1 MAVQPVTSMDPAH
14 PDSAAADAALLDSS
28 VAETIEVLS
37 LLNAE
42 PLRTQILAALDV
54 LHTGVAAG
62 GLVLFCGNGGSAA
75 DADHF
80 AAEFIGRCVRESPA
94 LPAISL
100 GVSPASVTAIA
111 NDYGYEEVFRRQVL
125 GLASPGDVLVGL
137 TTSGRSAN
145 VLAAFRAATQRG
157 VRTIALTGAAGL
169 AEPVAELEVRVPSTV
184 TARIQEAHKLIGHV
198 WATAVE
204 ARYSHDHGLPEG

>member
-1 MAVQPVTSMDPAH
+1 MNAT
-14 PDSAAADAALLDSS
+14 DAALLDES
-28 VAETIEVLS
+28 VASAIDVFRMLTL
-37 LLNAE
+37 E
-42 PLRTQILAALDV
+42 PLRTQILDALEV
-54 LHTGVAAG
+54 LQTAVAAG
-62 GLVLFCGNGGSAA
+62 GTMLFCGNGGSAA

-111 NDYGYEEVFRRQVL
+111 NDYGYSEVFRRQVM

-137 TTSGRSAN
+137 TTSGQSPN
-145 VLAAFRAATQRG
+145 VLAAFQAAAERG
-157 VRTIALTGAAGL
+157 ARTIALTGAVGL
-169 AEPVAELEVRVPSTV
+169 AEPLAEVEVRVPSTV

-204 ARYSHDHGLPEG
+204 ARYAHDRGAPAG

>member
-1 MAVQPVTSMDPAH
+1 MAVAPMTE
-14 PDSAAADAALLDSS
+14 AAPEVAGQFADAWLLDAS
-28 VAETIEVLS
+28 VAEAMDVIVL
-37 LLNAE
+37 LAE
-42 PLRTQILAALDV
+42 EPVRTQILAALEV
-54 LHTGVAAG
+54 LHTAVAG
-62 GLVLFCGNGGSAA
+62 GSMVLFCGNGGSAA

-80 AAEFIGRCVRESPA
+80 AAEFIGRCVREGPA

-111 NDYGYEEVFRRQVL
+111 NDYGYAEVFRRQVL

-137 TTSGRSAN
+137 TTSGRSPN
-145 VLAAFRAATQRG
+145 VLAAFRAAAERG

-169 AEPVAELEVRVPSTV
+169 AEPLAEVEVAVPSTV

-204 ARYSHDHGLPEG
+204 ARYAHDRGAPTG